1 MAIHALWKHFQTFF
15 ARLNPRPSF
24 EQTASSQH
32 NNIRQLIE
40 DTNGAAAELAPVT
53 FLQGSYRQQT
63 AIYTIND
70 IDIVALCNPTYPG
83 TPGLFIKSYDRDE
96 IFRIIA
102 APLMAD
108 GRYRTK
114 VNYGPQSMC
123 IKVDLGI
130 KIEILPVV
138 FKAGTNDPQQ
148 EPFVLYRPETG
159 RWEDG
164 FARYHQAR
172 LWAKNAANRTQG
184 NFIPTIKA
192 IKHLRSRFG
201 LNAVSFHIE
210 CLLYSIPDYVF
221 FGGPADYLATVLRE
235 IARRSAA
242 EWYQSQCITACGDR
256 DIFTPSEWT
265 AKDWW
270 VFHEMISKASAAAQR
285 AVTTSSQSKAIE
297 AWQAILGPDFF
308 PITVS

>member
-1 MAIHALWKHFQTFF
+1 MAIDALWNHFQTFF
-15 ARLNPRPSF
+15 ARLNPRPSV
-24 EQTASSQH
+24 EQTASNQH

-70 IDIVALCNPTYPG
+70 IDIVGLCNPTYPG

-138 FKAGTNDPQQ
+138 FKAGTNDPQ
-148 EPFVLYRPETG
+148 
-159 RWEDG
+159 
-164 FARYHQAR
+164 
-172 LWAKNAANRTQG
+172 
-184 NFIPTIKA
+184 
-192 IKHLRSRFG
+192 
-201 LNAVSFHIE
+201 
-210 CLLYSIPDYVF
+210 
-221 FGGPADYLATVLRE
+221 
-235 IARRSAA
+235 
-242 EWYQSQCITACGDR
+242 
-256 DIFTPSEWT
+256 
-265 AKDWW
+265 
-270 VFHEMISKASAAAQR
+270 
-285 AVTTSSQSKAIE
+285 
-297 AWQAILGPDFF
+297 
-308 PITVS
+308 